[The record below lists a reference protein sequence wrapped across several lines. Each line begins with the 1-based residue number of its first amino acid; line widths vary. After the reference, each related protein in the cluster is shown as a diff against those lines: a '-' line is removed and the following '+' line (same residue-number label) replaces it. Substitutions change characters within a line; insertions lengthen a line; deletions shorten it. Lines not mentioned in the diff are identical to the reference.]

1 MTEMQASTQMIDALN
16 ALLAD
21 ELTAIDQYISHRGR
35 AAAWGYGV
43 FVTYIDERIADE
55 QAHAELLIKR
65 IYELEGVPNTVRRNT
80 VTVAADL
87 FNGLGNDRLAEI
99 GAVAK
104 YNEAIALAEA
114 SGDNATR
121 ALLEG
126 ILKDEDDHLLDIEK
140 RLVQIA
146 QVQLAQWLSL
156 QIG

>member
-1 MTEMQASTQMIDALN
+1 MTEMQASTPIIDTLN
-16 ALLAD
+16 ALLTD
-21 ELTAIDQYISHRGR
+21 ELTAIDQYISHQGR

-43 FVTYIDERIADE
+43 FVTYIDERISDE
-55 QAHAELLIKR
+55 RSHAELLIKR
-65 IYELEGVPNTVRRNT
+65 IYELEGVPNTVLRNT

-104 YNEAIALAEA
+104 YNEAIDLAEA
-114 SGDNATR
+114 CGDNATR